1 MQVKAC
7 SARMRAALAE
17 FSRAASCRP
26 ERRVHRHSAPGK
38 KPFSDIAFPPVQE
51 GAYVRPWIDLSSDI
65 SLRHNALRLELS
77 AAAHLFYEG
86 RYARQAQ
93 APLRHCGP
101 SS

>member
-1 MQVKAC
+1 MHAC
-7 SARMRAALAE
+7 ALRSQSFLAQLLAAPNGE
-17 FSRAASCRP
+17 FAGTVP
-26 ERRVHRHSAPGK
+26 LDK
-38 KPFSDIAFPPVQE
+38 KSPFSDIACPPVQE